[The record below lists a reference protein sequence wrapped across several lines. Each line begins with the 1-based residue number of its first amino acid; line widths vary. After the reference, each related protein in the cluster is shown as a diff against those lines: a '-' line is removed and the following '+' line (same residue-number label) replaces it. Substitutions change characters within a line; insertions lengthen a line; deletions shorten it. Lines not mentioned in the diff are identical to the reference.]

1 MRLKKGLCEI
11 LYSAGCFLRDFVRRG
26 SILRCVATIQSGR
39 EPILFRAIDLH
50 HDAILHGDDDAA
62 EAQSIQGMTDMFEG
76 QLLPVVV
83 HRGCW

>member
-1 MRLKKGLCEI
+1 M
-11 LYSAGCFLRDFVRRG
+11 RRG
-26 SILRCVATIQSGR
+26 ALLVPLLAAVGSVTSPAQQHTAPPCPPTPAGYEAGLWQ
-39 EPILFRAIDLH
+39 RAWTLH